1 MVSSPSSLIFGGV
14 GMAARTE
21 LNDRACT
28 CTRADGETSLTVAS
42 TSPQMARI
50 DVDGACMTTDAA
62 CAPESNSPTAA
73 LSLQHRKASHS

>member
-1 MVSSPSSLIFGGV
+1 MASSPSSLTFGGV

-21 LNDRACT
+21 LNERACT
-28 CTRADGETSLTVAS
+28 CTRADGETSPTVVS

-73 LSLQHRKASHS
+73 LLFQRRNASHS